1 MKSVVVLQPVLGRVR
16 LGSATLATI
25 AISPAAAAASATPVT
40 VRVEGASHTLLPATK
55 VTAAAV
61 SVDPDGKPADACK
74 GVTAAAALQDAT
86 HGDWTAG
93 PYSHGLGYPVIGI
106 RGESHPFTSAYY
118 WALWIDGKPAS
129 TGICGAKLHN
139 GDSILPSRSTEEQR
153 VEVPRWPAPGPA
165 LHGALQ
171 GEVAGIAVHREGDRA
186 IEHQGR
192 TRAGARGHG
201 ERRCGTRG
209 HRFQRPGHAHPAAR
223 GHLHRARHRPR
234 CGARRAQR
242 PRELSMRARRS
253 AARFRGA
260 APATLAALAATAL
273 LAGCGLGAG
282 TTPTGVKLTVTTNF
296 GSHVLASSAA
306 PKLSGSVTVMA
317 ADAKRACHHALR
329 RRLRAVDRRPG
340 LSDLGGRRVDW
351 FYFVNGVQAPMGAA
365 ATNVHDGDRVWWDRH
380 DWSQTDNVPAVVGS
394 YPDPFVR
401 AGDSKRLPV
410 TVYCVPPSL
419 AACKTV
425 TSRLLGI
432 GVTPGLGALGTD
444 EPQTVRVLVGTF
456 RDLRTDAAASSL
468 AGGPGLS
475 GVYARFDP
483 SGTTLALLD
492 PAGRVVRTL
501 RGGAGL
507 VAATSLPTEAPTWV
521 ITGTDTA
528 GVTAAARALDASALR
543 NHFALALTAS
553 GPQPVPVV
561 GGS

>member
-1 MKSVVVLQPVLGRVR
+1 
-16 LGSATLATI
+16 
-25 AISPAAAAASATPVT
+25 
-40 VRVEGASHTLLPATK
+40 
-55 VTAAAV
+55 
-61 SVDPDGKPADACK
+61 
-74 GVTAAAALQDAT
+74 
-86 HGDWTAG
+86 
-93 PYSHGLGYPVIGI
+93 
-106 RGESHPFTSAYY
+106 
-118 WALWIDGKPAS
+118 
-129 TGICGAKLHN
+129 
-139 GDSILPSRSTEEQR
+139 
-153 VEVPRWPAPGPA
+153 
-165 LHGALQ
+165 
-171 GEVAGIAVHREGDRA
+171 
-186 IEHQGR
+186 
-192 TRAGARGHG
+192 
-201 ERRCGTRG
+201 
-209 HRFQRPGHAHPAAR
+209 
-223 GHLHRARHRPR
+223 
-234 CGARRAQR
+234 
-242 PRELSMRARRS
+242 MRARRS
-253 AARFRGA
+253 AARFRGPA
-260 APATLAALAATAL
+260 AATLAALAAAL

-282 TTPTGVKLTVTTNF
+282 STPTGVKLTVTTNF
-296 GSHVLASSAA
+296 GSHVLVSSAA
-306 PKLSGSVTVMA
+306 PKLSGTVTVMELLMRNA
-317 ADAKRACHHALR
+317 HVTTRYGGGFVQSIDGLGSQDA
-329 RRLRAVDRRPG
+329 
-340 LSDLGGRRVDW
+340 SSRRVDW

-425 TSRLLGI
+425 TSRLLRI

-501 RGGAGL
+501 HGGAGL